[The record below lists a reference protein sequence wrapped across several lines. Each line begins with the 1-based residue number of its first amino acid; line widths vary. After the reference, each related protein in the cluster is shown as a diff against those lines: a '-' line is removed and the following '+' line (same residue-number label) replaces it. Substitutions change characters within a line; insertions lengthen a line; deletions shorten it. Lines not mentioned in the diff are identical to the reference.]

1 MIVFDFNF
9 KVPPIGELIFND
21 KSHVTPTIMYTK
33 VVISHIRIM

>member
-21 KSHVTPTIMYTK
+21 KSHVTPAIMYTK